1 MGGGLLTGI
10 AQLVE
15 HRSPKPR
22 VVGSSPPS
30 PVLKIKGMKKFFDYC
45 KACYDELAH
54 KTTWPTRKELTHSAV
69 VVLSASLIIAL
80 VVWAMDFVFRSV
92 MSLVYPG

>member
-30 PVLKIKGMKKFFDYC
+30 LMLKKIVDYC

-54 KTTWPTRKELTHSAV
+54 KTTWPSRKELTHSAV

-80 VVWAMDFVFRSV
+80 VVWAMDFVFKSV

>member
-30 PVLKIKGMKKFFDYC
+30 LQIIKIMKKFIDYC

-92 MSLVYPG
+92 MGMVYPG